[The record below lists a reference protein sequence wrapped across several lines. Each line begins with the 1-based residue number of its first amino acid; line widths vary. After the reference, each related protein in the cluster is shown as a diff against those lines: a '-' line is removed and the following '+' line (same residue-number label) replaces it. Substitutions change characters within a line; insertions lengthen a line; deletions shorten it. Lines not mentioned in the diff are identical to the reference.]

1 MKASNG
7 IILNIH
13 EAQID
18 PTLLDLSK
26 LNACMQVL
34 HGNVDL
40 TTKTCTCSDYL
51 PKWNQT
57 FYIEKQSESIELK
70 LIHKPILLKEQ
81 VLASCTLS
89 AKTQSGW
96 SHLFKSNTKIGSV
109 KVSITSESPSVDP
122 VEINDLFQKKVSE
135 VQTIKTKLSNYK
147 LLYETEKTEPR
158 LNPKVEELL
167 DCLKQEQDDYLCL
180 FNEVNEKKKV
190 LKEQEEL
197 VEKEKGRL
205 MKAREEVRKEELEIR
220 KEQKRLQSQFEGLMI
235 VKSRASVQERIL
247 KGYHRNSKSEGK
259 PGLRSPINR
268 EACSALLPNQVSSL
282 TLSYNNSNK

>member
-1 MKASNG
+1 
-7 IILNIH
+7 
-13 EAQID
+13 
-18 PTLLDLSK
+18 
-26 LNACMQVL
+26 
-34 HGNVDL
+34 
-40 TTKTCTCSDYL
+40 
-51 PKWNQT
+51 
-57 FYIEKQSESIELK
+57 
-70 LIHKPILLKEQ
+70 
-81 VLASCTLS
+81 
-89 AKTQSGW
+89 
-96 SHLFKSNTKIGSV
+96 
-109 KVSITSESPSVDP
+109 
-122 VEINDLFQKKVSE
+122 
-135 VQTIKTKLSNYK
+135 
-147 LLYETEKTEPR
+147 
-158 LNPKVEELL
+158 
-167 DCLKQEQDDYLCL
+167 L